1 MDHNQAVREKAT
13 ERYLLNELDPGVRDQ
28 FEEHLFDCQD
38 CALDLRAAAMFVEQ
52 SKVVLSE
59 KPEVAPA
66 RVPVAVPA
74 PSGWFGWMRPA
85 FAAPVL
91 ALLLV
96 VIGYQGMTNARLR
109 HAASSPRV
117 LPLATINLD
126 VRGTEPVPVQTHGE
140 HGFVLSLNVPPKRNY
155 SSYKLDLYSAQGTL
169 EWSDTIPATAEDTL
183 SVVVPE
189 IDHEPGSLVVSGITE
204 AGKSDDLG
212 RHPIDLQNQK

>member
-1 MDHNQAVREKAT
+1 
-13 ERYLLNELDPGVRDQ
+13 
-28 FEEHLFDCQD
+28 
-38 CALDLRAAAMFVEQ
+38 
-52 SKVVLSE
+52 VLSE

-212 RHPIDLQNQK
+212 RHPIELQNQK